1 MQQDLQQKKG
11 LVEGVFN
18 KIFDRYDLMNDFM
31 SLGIHRIWKKD
42 LIQMMNPSNDKKLI
56 DVGCGTGDIAS
67 LYIKTTSNKTSILC
81 VDPNKKMITEGKK
94 KLNKYK
100 NITWKVGY
108 AENLKVPNNSYDFY
122 TISFGLRNTKNLN
135 KSLAEAYRVLKKGG
149 RFLCLEFS
157 KIENSNLDFIN
168 KNYSKI
174 ILLLGQ
180 IIVGDK
186 KPYEYLTQSIEKF
199 VNQEQLLEK
208 ISQNNF
214 QLVKYK
220 NLSGGIAAIHSG
232 WKI

>member
-18 KIFDRYDLMNDFM
+18 KVFDRYDLMNDFM

-100 NITWKVGY
+100 KITWKVGY
-108 AENLKVPNNSYDFY
+108 AEDLKVSDNSYDFY

-157 KIENSNLDFIN
+157 KIENSNLDFIY
-168 KNYSKI
+168 KNYSKLI
-174 ILLLGQ
+174 PLIGKA
-180 IIVGDK
+180 IVGQK
-186 KPYEYLTQSIEKF
+186 KPYEYLVKSIEKF
-199 VNQEQLLEK
+199 INQDELIDLMKKNKFKECT
-208 ISQNNF
+208 
-214 QLVKYK
+214 YR
-220 NLSGGIAAIHSG
+220 NLSGGIVAIHSG